1 MKTSNG
7 LLEGKW
13 RLRTMAGAGMLFMP
27 LASQASD
34 LLWTKPTY
42 IATRRADTF
51 SSTGATPTL
60 RDIPPPATPPLPDS
74 RNVQALPS
82 TRLALQTD
90 SVTTASKRAG
100 SAQAQLAAHVAAPAA
115 MLAYG
120 NQINDGLHQRLGEI
134 RNIMP
139 TKDIGGEVFV
149 RYSGSDFNVAP
160 GAGLAQAGYGLKQ
173 RANAVQ
179 LGGSVIGWNQEGS
192 NLRAGWA
199 YDQGPLRVTPKRSDA
214 GYTDYDAKGMSL
226 WFTAQRDTGVYV
238 DVVGGSRQFTGRIQ
252 NDEGGS
258 STRVRARGWTSSV
271 ETGLPMSLTDSLTLE
286 PQAQLTYQSLRIKP
300 IENADG
306 LVTRSGNV
314 QQTTARIGVRLAKT
328 DNERFVPYV
337 KVDFNQHFG
346 GQSKVTS
353 FDPDSG
359 QDATLDG
366 VRAGASVGLSAGM
379 TIKLTRVVDFYGDV
393 GIQRHL
399 GERGSNGMTANAGLR
414 INI

>member
-13 RLRTMAGAGMLFMP
+13 HLRTMAGAGMLFMP

-42 IATRRADTF
+42 ISTRRADTF
-51 SSTGATPTL
+51 SSSNTTPSL
-60 RDIPPPATPPLPDS
+60 RDIPPPAVPNPPDS
-74 RNVQALPS
+74 RNVQGLPS
-82 TRLALQTD
+82 TRLALQGNAA
-90 SVTTASKRAG
+90 STASKRA

-139 TKDIGGEVFV
+139 TNDIGGEVFV

-160 GAGLAQAGYGLKQ
+160 GAGLAQAGYGFKQ

-199 YDQGPLRVTPKRSDA
+199 YDQGSLRVTPKRSGE

-226 WFTAQRDTGVYV
+226 WFTAQRDTGLYV

-252 NDEGGS
+252 NDGGNGS
-258 STRVRARGWTSSV
+258 ARVRARGWAASV
-271 ETGLPMSLTDSLTLE
+271 ETGLPMPLTDSLTLE
-286 PQAQLTYQSLRIKP
+286 PQAQFTYQSLRIKP
-300 IENADG
+300 VENAEG
-306 LVTRSGNV
+306 LVTRSGNL
-314 QQTTARIGVRLAKT
+314 QQTTTRIGVRLAKT

-359 QDATLDG
+359 RNATLDG
-366 VRAGASVGLSAGM
+366 VRAGASIGLSAGM
-379 TIKLTRVVDFYGDV
+379 TIKLTRVIDFYGDMGV
-393 GIQRHL
+393 QRHL
-399 GERGSNGMTANAGLR
+399 GERGANGITANAGLR
-414 INI
+414 INF